1 MKWLLPLALTASPSV
16 ASASSSAPPSLLQV
30 SYVGGAGLS
39 DNATCPLGDCQ
50 TFQDNQCQGDAI
62 NTSDVF
68 AARRWAT
75 PSRKDKGY
83 VASFQ
88 DYSELVA
95 YSAIT
100 YSADRSSATVEVRA
114 LQKDPSVTLS
124 YTFGSGSP
132 QKSNTQKFSSSSDT
146 SGPVPVT
153 VTGSDGS
160 TIKLDPLDFVWNA
173 APLKQRSGDYRNGQK
188 GAIVEFFGWPDKDI
202 EKECEFLSE
211 AGYLGAKLFPHHEQ
225 VMSTEPFQ
233 NVLNPWYVGEA
244 ATTEI

>member
-1 MKWLLPLALTASPSV
+1 M
-16 ASASSSAPPSLLQV
+16 
-30 SYVGGAGLS
+30 GAGLS
-39 DNATCPLGDCQ
+39 DNATCPLADCQ

-132 QKSNTQKFSSSSDT
+132 QKSNSQKFSSSDT
-146 SGPVPVT
+146 SKPVSVT
-153 VTGSDGS
+153 VAGSDGS
-160 TIKLDPLDFVWNA
+160 TIQLDPLDFVWNA
-173 APLKQRSGDYRNGQK
+173 APLKERSGDYRNGQK

-233 NVLNPWYVGEA
+233 NDLNPWYVQLDF
-244 ATTEI
+244 